1 MLKASSFEVEQVR
14 KWIREKEFGRAT
26 GIYFMAQGI
35 IQELGEEE
43 GTRLIVQQI
52 RKMGNLM
59 GKSIRKR
66 LENEGIENSL
76 ENRVKLVESADNS
89 TNIAWDRVSLDVS
102 EDEFV
107 VKFSYCPI
115 ASGFKQHG
123 EDGIK
128 IGELFCSNIDDAVSQ
143 GYNQKLSC
151 VRESSLNR
159 DGVCTLHF
167 KMGAS
172 S

>member
-1 MLKASSFEVEQVR
+1 MKDSGFEFEQVR
-14 KWIREKEFGRAT
+14 RWIREKEYGRAT
-26 GIYFMAQGI
+26 GIYYMAQGI
-35 IQELGEEE
+35 IQELGEEK
-43 GTRLIVQQI
+43 GTQLIVQQI

-59 GKSIRKR
+59 GKSMRKR
-66 LENEGIENSL
+66 LENKGLDNSL

-89 TNIAWDRVSLDVS
+89 TNIAWDRISLDVS
-102 EDEFV
+102 GDEFV

-143 GYNQKLSC
+143 GYNPKLSC
-151 VRESSLNR
+151 ERETSLNI
-159 DGVCTLHF
+159 DGICTLRF
-167 KMGAS
+167 KMKTS
-172 S
+172 

>member
-1 MLKASSFEVEQVR
+1 MKASSFEVDQVR
-14 KWIREKEFGRAT
+14 RWIREKEFGRAT

-35 IQELGEEE
+35 LQELGEEE
-43 GTRLIVQQI
+43 GTKLIVEQI

-59 GKSIRKR
+59 GKSMRKR
-66 LENEGIENSL
+66 LEKEGLENSL

-89 TNIAWDRVSLDVS
+89 TNIAWDRVSLDVL

-123 EDGIK
+123 ADGIK
-128 IGELFCSNIDDAVSQ
+128 IGELFCSNIDDAVSR
-143 GYNQKLSC
+143 GYNPQLSC
-151 VRESSLNR
+151 ERETSLNV
-159 DGVCTLHF
+159 DGVCTLRF
-167 KMGAS
+167 KMYK
-172 S
+172 